1 MLLDKTVL
9 NEFKEFCKKNKVKDT
24 FANFI
29 VWKDKYRAN

>member
-29 VWKDKYRAN
+29 VWKDNYRGK